1 MVKILSG
8 HSDKGGSTV
17 AFINLTN
24 IFNENGI
31 DCTFYGPHDW
41 HLDKCKSDLLQN
53 YKPEHSDILITHYLA
68 LPKRPTAKKVVLS
81 CHEKWWYEVADIK
94 QFWDTAIFL
103 HQEHKDYHW
112 RYNEDYKIIPNF
124 KETLS
129 PSDKSNLD
137 KVAGIIGTIEDRKQT
152 HVSIQRAL
160 NDGCE
165 KIYLF
170 GHIGNMDYYNNNVKP
185 LMNEKIEHVGHITD
199 KQKMYD
205 SIGRVYHSSKGE
217 VACLVKDECYST
229 NTKFFGNSETENEV
243 SKLTNEEILS
253 LWKSTLGI

>member
-24 IFNENGI
+24 IFNKNGI
-31 DCTFYGPHDW
+31 ECTFYGPHEW

-53 YKPEHSDILITHYLA
+53 YKPQHSDILITHYLR
-68 LPKRPTAKKVVLS
+68 LPKRPIAKKVVLS

-124 KETLS
+124 KEVLT
-129 PSDKSNLD
+129 PSDKLHLD

-152 HVSIQRAL
+152 HISIQRAL

-170 GHIGNMDYYNNNVKP
+170 GHIGNADYYNNYVKP
-185 LMNEKIEHVGHITD
+185 LMKEKIEHVGHVTD
-199 KQKMYD
+199 KQKMYN

-229 NTKFFGNSETENEV
+229 NTKFYGNSETENEV
-243 SKLTNEEILS
+243 SKLTNEEILT
-253 LWKSTLGI
+253 LWKSTLVI